1 VWESVREER
10 LETDLLS
17 RLRRGDAE
25 ALRTIYEG
33 HSDAVYRVALR
44 ITASSA
50 DAYDVT
56 HDVFL
61 GLPEAVSRYD
71 PTRSFMAWL
80 RGVAVRTALMRIRSE
95 KRRREVSLAPLR
107 ALGVRPKAGTVV
119 DRLTLENALVD
130 LPPELRTVF
139 VLREIEGLTYREISE
154 VLEIRENTAA
164 VRLHR
169 ARSRLRDLLRGD
181 R

>member
-1 VWESVREER
+1 MREER